1 MIKMKFKPGD
11 KVRFLNSTG
20 GGTVVKEI
28 NAFMVSVEIE
38 DGFEIPTLSSELV
51 AIEPAG
57 TSGDLFLNKN
67 ERRGEI
73 SVKKEEPKP
82 EIVEDER
89 LSRIVLRGESPI
101 MSNGI
106 YLAWVPQDQQRL
118 LTGGIDVYLVNNTL
132 HDILYSFFIKNAEGN
147 FSGMDYGSVPP
158 DSKIVIES
166 IVRDDIGLW
175 SNGIVQVIFFKDENE
190 KVLMPVSATFRIK
203 GSIFFQDGSYHE
215 TRFLANRKSI
225 IYTVCELNRIPST
238 YEQLLIEKEN
248 QQPIPLAAVRF
259 KPETDID
266 NYRTAPGE
274 AEIDLHISALR
285 EEYGKL
291 TPHDILTIQMG
302 VFERMLGSAI
312 AFRFNRVVFIHG
324 IGNGTLKQ
332 AIIKRLGE
340 YEDIES
346 HNASFAKYG
355 NGAIE
360 LFLRRNQ

>member
-1 MIKMKFKPGD
+1 MKFKPGD

-20 GGTVVKEI
+20 GGTVIKEI

-67 ERRGEI
+67 ERRNEI
-73 SVKKEEPKP
+73 PVKKEEPKP
-82 EIVEDER
+82 EIVEDDR
-89 LSRIVLRGESPI
+89 LSRIVLRGEGQQ
-101 MSNGI
+101 MSNGVF
-106 YLAWVPQDQQRL
+106 LAWVPQDQQQL
-118 LTGGIDVYLVNNTL
+118 LIGDIDVYLVNNSM
-132 HDILYSFFIKNAEGN
+132 HDILYTFFIKNADGN

-166 IVRDDIGLW
+166 IVRNDIGLW
-175 SNGIVQVIFFKDENE
+175 SNGVVQIVFFSDENE

-203 GSIFFQDGSYHE
+203 GSVFFQEGSYHE
-215 TRFLANRKSI
+215 TRFLAARKSI
-225 IYTVCELNRIPST
+225 VYTVCELNRIPST

-248 QQPIPLAAVRF
+248 QQPIPAAALRF
-259 KPETDID
+259 KPETAID

-302 VFERMLGSAI
+302 VFEKMLESAI
-312 AFRFNRVVFIHG
+312 AFRFNKVVFIHG

-340 YEDIES
+340 YEDIEF
-346 HNASFAKYG
+346 HTASFAKYG
-355 NGAIE
+355 NGAVE
-360 LFLRRNQ
+360 LLLRRNQ